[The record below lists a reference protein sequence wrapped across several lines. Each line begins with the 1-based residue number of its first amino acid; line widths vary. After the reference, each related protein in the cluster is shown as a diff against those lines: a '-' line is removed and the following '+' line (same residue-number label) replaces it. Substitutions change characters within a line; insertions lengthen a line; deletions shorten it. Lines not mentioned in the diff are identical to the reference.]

1 MRQNCLYNALTNV
14 KLNLIVKFYIF
25 NKYAFKYVNLYNF
38 FPAKHKMTFL
48 KAVGVQ
54 TTQDPTDF
62 HFSEKI

>member
-38 FPAKHKMTFL
+38 FPCK
-48 KAVGVQ
+48 
-54 TTQDPTDF
+54 TQNDF
-62 HFSEKI
+62 FEGCWGPNNTGPH